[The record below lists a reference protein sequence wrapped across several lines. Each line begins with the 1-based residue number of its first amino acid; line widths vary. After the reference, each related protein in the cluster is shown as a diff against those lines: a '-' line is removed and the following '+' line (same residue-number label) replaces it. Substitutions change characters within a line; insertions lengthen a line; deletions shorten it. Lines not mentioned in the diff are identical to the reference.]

1 MGFRSKRLNKAR
13 ASAPTMP
20 HVVAIEG
27 PLYRKNLTREA
38 VTLREFGFQLI
49 WHGSLADLF
58 EDTPRPLCRVASA
71 VQASKPPTN

>member
-1 MGFRSKRLNKAR
+1 
-13 ASAPTMP
+13 MP

-27 PLYRKNLTREA
+27 PLCRKNLTREA
-38 VTLREFGFQLI
+38 VAPREFGFQLI

-71 VQASKPPTN
+71 VQA